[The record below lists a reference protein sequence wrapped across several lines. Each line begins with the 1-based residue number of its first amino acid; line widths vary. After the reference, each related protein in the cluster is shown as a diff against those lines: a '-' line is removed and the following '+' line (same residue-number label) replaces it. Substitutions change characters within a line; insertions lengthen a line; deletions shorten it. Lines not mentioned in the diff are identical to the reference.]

1 MAGEGGGSSSQTHSM
16 PLFLHDQLQVFLVKG
31 NYMTL
36 AVKPKAV
43 DLGEWI
49 AHQGV

>member
-1 MAGEGGGSSSQTHSM
+1 MGYQSSAAPM
-16 PLFLHDQLQVFLVKG
+16 FLHDKMQVFLVKG

-43 DLGEWI
+43 ELGEWI
-49 AHQGV
+49 AHQGVFFIVLSI